1 MIKIKYF
8 YYHLWEGPEV
18 CGIWKDDARGG
29 EDFGG
34 SGDVGHAH
42 LVGGEG
48 AGLVGADEVDAA
60 ERLHRRQPLH
70 HRVPG

>member
-1 MIKIKYF
+1 MGDSYLRKGSEI
-8 YYHLWEGPEV
+8 HGGGE
-18 CGIWKDDARGG
+18 DDARRR
-29 EDFGG
+29 EDLRGRR
-34 SGDVGHAH
+34 DVGHAH

-48 AGLVGADEVDAA
+48 ARLVGADEVDAA